1 MEGIAKK
8 IFEVFDYILLLCVLI
23 LVILGIAFIYSS
35 GVNSEGVL
43 VTNEYIKQIIWA
55 SIGLVFLIFFAFFDY
70 RKFEKGI
77 IYFYFGLLAVLLYTR
92 FFGRYVNGAR
102 SWIGIGECGT

>member
-43 VTNEYIKQIIWA
+43 VTSEYIKQIIWA

-77 IYFYFGLLAVLLYTR
+77 IYFYFGLLAVLLL
-92 FFGRYVNGAR
+92 
-102 SWIGIGECGT
+102 